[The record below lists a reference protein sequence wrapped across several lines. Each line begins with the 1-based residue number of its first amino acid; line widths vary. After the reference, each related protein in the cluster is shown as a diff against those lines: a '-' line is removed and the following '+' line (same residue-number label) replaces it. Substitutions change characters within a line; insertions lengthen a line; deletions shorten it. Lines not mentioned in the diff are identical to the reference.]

1 MSAVKLIA
9 AFSEN
14 KPGYAAR
21 ITKILSDAAINIRW
35 VTIAGIG
42 GFGVMKLLVDKQ
54 EEAMSRLKQEGVT
67 VNSLEVL
74 IVEVKDQPGALNAIC
89 ECLAKSGINL
99 ENTSGF
105 VANNRAILVIETHD
119 LAGASDVLRKHGHH
133 LLTQQ
138 EIPTRLC

>member
-21 ITKILSDAAINIRW
+21 ITQALAAAAVNIRW

-42 GFGVMKLLVDKQ
+42 GFGVMKLLVDKRD
-54 EEAMSRLKQEGVT
+54 EAMACLRAGGVT
-67 VNSLEVL
+67 VNL
-74 IVEVKDQPGALNAIC
+74 IDAIAVEVKDKPGSLHAVC
-89 ECLAKSGINL
+89 ECLAQNSVNL

-105 VANNRAILVIETHD
+105 VANNRAVVVIETHD
-119 LAGASDVLRKHGHH
+119 LDRAIAVLKQSGLK
-133 LLTQQ
+133 LLTQE
-138 EIPTRLC
+138 EILSL

>member
-9 AFSEN
+9 VFSEN

-21 ITKILSDAAINIRW
+21 ITKAIGDAKINIRW

-54 EEAMSRLKQEGVT
+54 EEALACLKQKGVT
-67 VNSLEVL
+67 VNTLEAL
-74 IVEVKDQPGALNAIC
+74 AVEVKDQPGALNTIC
-89 ECLAKSGINL
+89 ETLAKGGINL

-105 VANNRAILVIETHD
+105 VANHRAILVIETHD
-119 LAGASDVLRKHGHH
+119 IEGAAAVLQKHGHR

-138 EIPTRLC
+138 EILSL

>member
-21 ITKILSDAAINIRW
+21 ITKVLSDAAINIRW

-42 GFGVMKLLVDKQ
+42 GFGVMKLLVDKHD
-54 EEAMSRLKQEGVT
+54 EAMACLKQKGVT
-67 VNSLEVL
+67 VNTLETL
-74 IVEVKDQPGALNAIC
+74 AVEVKDQPGALHAIC
-89 ECLAKSGINL
+89 DHLAKGGINL

-105 VANNRAILVIETHD
+105 VANHRAVLVIETHD
-119 LAGASDVLRKHGHH
+119 IPGATALLQKHGHR

-138 EIPTRLC
+138 EILSL